1 MHERVVC
8 VRECVCVWFD
18 DTEPNANH
26 NIVLGVR
33 VFCIVVYM
41 VRIHSP
47 IYVLISATTVSLSLS
62 HVTIKYTHIVYAK
75 KKNYPTTSS
84 TLMSH
89 YCAHRQY
96 FPRSHVHA
104 FHVFSLS
111 YLRMRCT
118 THATVVSHAVCRIEK
133 KNRSLILV
141 CTSENVHGISL
152 FAHGDVCCSP
162 FFRLTRVH
170 DVSWKKWKWLN
181 DTSRIWY
188 HVVRNTAYEWRWN
201 VLTTHK
207 LRNTKK
213 KKFKW
218 KSFCF
223 ARIAISLRFFCATSR
238 LSESSLV
245 AKAKVHTAHSCQ

>member
-118 THATVVSHAVCRIEK
+118 AHATVVSHAVCRIEK
-133 KNRSLILV
+133 KIAHWFSYAHRKMFMASRFLPMEMYVAAPFSVWQEFTTLVGRSESDWTTHLEFDITW
-141 CTSENVHGISL
+141 CGT
-152 FAHGDVCCSP
+152 
-162 FFRLTRVH
+162 RLTS
-170 DVSWKKWKWLN
+170 DVG
-181 DTSRIWY
+181 TCSR
-188 HVVRNTAYEWRWN
+188 RTNCETR
-201 VLTTHK
+201 
-207 LRNTKK
+207 KK